1 MRELKIAYGQSSHAK
16 KWSNKTILFDDLCER
31 LKTTIR
37 TPESAEEYASMK
49 SDERQAAKDHGGFVC
64 GALNGGRRLIQN
76 VACRSV
82 VNLDGDYVTAAFL
95 ENYPA
100 MMKYRSC
107 LYSTHSHTP
116 ESPRVRILIPLTRD
130 VTSEEYVAVA
140 RYTAQEFGMELFDE
154 CSYIPNQMMY
164 WPSTPSNGEY
174 LFQQT
179 EGKWLDPDI
188 ILSEHPEWKDVTRL
202 PTSSRESEAKTVSGK
217 KQADPLMKEGI
228 VGVFNNAYYPVT
240 LAIGKFLSDVYEPSD
255 DENRYHY
262 KQSVSQAGVEIKD
275 NGRFVYSHH
284 ATDPAFLRL
293 CSAFDIVRIHL
304 FGNDDE
310 KSRSARWRILRPG
323 TTMSS

>member
-116 ESPRVRILIPLTRD
+116 DAPRVRILIPLTRD

-140 RYTAQEFGMELFDE
+140 RYTAQEFGM
-154 CSYIPNQMMY
+154 
-164 WPSTPSNGEY
+164 
-174 LFQQT
+174 
-179 EGKWLDPDI
+179 
-188 ILSEHPEWKDVTRL
+188 
-202 PTSSRESEAKTVSGK
+202 
-217 KQADPLMKEGI
+217 
-228 VGVFNNAYYPVT
+228 
-240 LAIGKFLSDVYEPSD
+240 
-255 DENRYHY
+255 
-262 KQSVSQAGVEIKD
+262 
-275 NGRFVYSHH
+275 
-284 ATDPAFLRL
+284 
-293 CSAFDIVRIHL
+293 
-304 FGNDDE
+304 
-310 KSRSARWRILRPG
+310 
-323 TTMSS
+323 